1 MRADSLTRTTQNS
14 SSTPTRP
21 ARRGWLTAALATAFA
36 FAGVMPAA
44 AFAAPTEISVWHAMD
59 PAHRA
64 TFDELVQRFNSQQ
77 NDVHVTA
84 TAYASVAQLAGAGE
98 TAVLAKKQ
106 PNLIELSDTAVPEFV
121 ARHNA
126 ITPMSDL
133 LKTYPVKDL
142 NFFLPQTTNYLRD
155 ARGNLLA
162 LPWMAE
168 APIYIY
174 NRDLYKKAGLNPDV
188 APKTWR
194 EMQTHLVALANVA
207 ESDCPYAT
215 SRESWIHLENTSAL
229 HNVPFASKNNG
240 LESNG
245 VGAELQI
252 NQLLHVRHLALMMS
266 WVRSRLFTFQSHEY
280 EADAKFITGECAVLT
295 TGTGSL
301 GAIQKQAKF
310 SYGVAP
316 LPYYD
321 EEAKNGSNPF
331 VGGPAFW
338 ALSGHPVAEQK
349 ALATFIAYLAT
360 PVTAAEWHQKTGF
373 LPLSDAAFRASSVSY
388 YPSLP
393 GSQAVIRALSQ
404 TPAQYTRGF
413 RLHNYT
419 MVSDIMDQ
427 ELDNIFSGRKPPKQG
442 LDDAAARGNAVM
454 RASGAP
460 TGAAVGK
467 PGAAPRPAVKPAAGA
482 AKPAAKPAPK
492 PAAKPA
498 AAPAKPAAK
507 PAAAPAKPD
516 AKP

>member
-1 MRADSLTRTTQNS
+1 MRADSLTQNS
-14 SSTPTRP
+14 LNFSSSPTRP
-21 ARRGWLTAALATAFA
+21 ARRGLMAAALATAFA
-36 FAGVMPAA
+36 FAGGMPAA
-44 AFAAPTEISVWHAMD
+44 AFAAPTEISVWHAME

-64 TFDELVQRFNSQQ
+64 VFDQLVQRYNSEQ
-77 NDVHVTA
+77 NEVHVTA
-84 TAYASVAQLAGAGE
+84 TAYASLEQLAGAGE
-98 TAVLAKKQ
+98 AAVAAKKQ
-106 PNLIELSDTAVPEFV
+106 PNMIEISDTVVPEFV
-121 ARHNA
+121 ARSNA
-126 ITPMSDL
+126 VLPMSDL

-142 NFFLPQTTNYLRD
+142 SFFLPQTTNYLRD

-168 APIYIY
+168 APVYIY

-194 EMQTHLVALANVA
+194 EMQNHLVALNNVA

-229 HNVPFASKNNG
+229 HNVPLASKNNG
-240 LESNG
+240 LEGNG
-245 VGAELQI
+245 AGAELQI

-266 WVRSRLFTFQSHEY
+266 WVRSNLFTTQTHGN
-280 EADAKFITGECAVLT
+280 EADAKFISGECAVLT

-301 GAIQKQAKF
+301 GAIQQQAKF

-316 LPYYD
+316 LPYYT
-321 EEAKNGSNPF
+321 EEAKSGSNPF

-349 ALATFIAYLAT
+349 ALAGFIAYLAT
-360 PVTAAEWHQKTGF
+360 PVVAADWHQKTGF
-373 LPLSDAAFRASSVSY
+373 LPLSQAAFRASSVSY
-388 YPSLP
+388 YPRLA
-393 GSQAVIRALSQ
+393 GSQDLIQALSG

-413 RLHNYT
+413 RLPNYA
-419 MVSDIMDQ
+419 MVQNVMDQ
-427 ELDNIFSGRKPPKQG
+427 ELDNIFSGRKPPKLG
-442 LDDAAARGNAVM
+442 LDDAVARGNAVM
-454 RASGAP
+454 RAAGP
-460 TGAAVGK
+460 VPAVR
-467 PGAAPRPAVKPAAGA
+467 PGAVAPRAAA
-482 AKPAAKPAPK
+482 AKPAVGAKPAASTAK

-507 PAAAPAKPD
+507 PAAPAKPA

>member
-1 MRADSLTRTTQNS
+1 MRADSLTRITQNS

-64 TFDELVQRFNSQQ
+64 TFEELVQRFNSQQ

-106 PNLIELSDTAVPEFV
+106 PNMIELSDTAVPEFV

-133 LKTYPVKDL
+133 LKSYPVKDL

-168 APIYIY
+168 APVYIY

-194 EMQTHLVALANVA
+194 EMQGHLVALANVA

-240 LESNG
+240 LETNG

-301 GAIQKQAKF
+301 GAIQQQAKF

-338 ALSGHPVAEQK
+338 AMSGHPAAEQK
-349 ALATFIAYLAT
+349 ALATFIAYLAS

-393 GSQAVIRALSQ
+393 GSQAVIRELQQ

-442 LDDAAARGNAVM
+442 LDDAVARGNAVM

-460 TGAAVGK
+460 TGAAIGK

-482 AKPAAKPAPK
+482 AKPAAKPAAAPAKPAPK

-507 PAAAPAKPD
+507 P
-516 AKP
+516 